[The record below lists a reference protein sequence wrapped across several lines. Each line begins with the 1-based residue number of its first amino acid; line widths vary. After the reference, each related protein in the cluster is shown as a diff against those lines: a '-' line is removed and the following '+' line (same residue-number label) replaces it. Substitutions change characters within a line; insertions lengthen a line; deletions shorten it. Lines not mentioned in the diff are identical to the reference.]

1 MVVRSCT
8 TPMSGLHPAQS
19 VATSTDKA
27 DVFSEAKNFSPRMPE
42 RRRLQQFF
50 LGHSR
55 LLGPSA
61 TFTPTRTMRRQGT
74 VRTLGVRDTRGRQ
87 RTSMAASPD
96 SSLGHWAP
104 RLSFPRGA
112 GHWGREHSSRRTDS
126 QAVRVVRN
134 SGRTCSYLQP
144 NLPHVFP
151 GSREGGAR
159 ITHSSLLTQRCV
171 CSLPLGLLH
180 VRDNKF
186 MKCLHCCDALSVTES
201 AQDVDESHAHLTLSP
216 AICAALFRPI
226 NRA

>member
-1 MVVRSCT
+1 MGGCEEACRQWWCARAQHQCLDCT
-8 TPMSGLHPAQS
+8 PSNRWQRRRTRQMCFPKRQSSHPACQNAAGFNNSSSAILGFS
-19 VATSTDKA
+19 VRPQHSLPTTHQHS
-27 DVFSEAKNFSPRMPE
+27 VISPLNESP
-42 RRRLQQFF
+42 
-50 LGHSR
+50 
-55 LLGPSA
+55 
-61 TFTPTRTMRRQGT
+61 PTRTMRRQGT

-104 RLSFPRGA
+104 RLSYPRGA

-134 SGRTCSYLQP
+134 SGRTCGYLQP

-186 MKCLHCCDALSVTES
+186 MKCLHCCDALSVTGS
-201 AQDVDESHAHLTLSP
+201 L
-216 AICAALFRPI
+216 
-226 NRA
+226 